1 MAACLLA
8 LQLSACAH
16 GAMPAPPAPSPCAD
30 RAAARVGVDFVDA
43 VARQMPAVVSVLAI
57 ATQEPWDIGRADA
70 QDRLPIQWS
79 DGSDRSMASGFVIGE
94 DGYILT
100 NEHAVA
106 GSRDVSVKLAD
117 GRRFR
122 AAVVGTDQHTDVALL
137 KIAAIGLPV
146 AAIASHPVLC
156 PGEPVA
162 ALGSPLGF
170 EQSVTAGVVSA
181 SPRFLNGGGVPL
193 IQTDVALN
201 PGSSGGPMFNR
212 AGEVVAM
219 NSMIYTTNGGYAG
232 ISLSLPIELAMQVAA
247 QLRATGHVA
256 RARIGAHTQ
265 AVTPELA
272 EAFGLEHG
280 TGALVTRVDPGGPAA
295 LAGLRAGDIVV
306 GIDGANAASYADIQ
320 DRVAA
325 ARPGRS
331 IELALWRRRALLQL
345 KLVPVEAAY
354 APPPRPAA
362 RAADQ
367 DPRLGLV
374 LGNRSESGVYVRAVT
389 GAARRAGIR
398 PGDQVLGIED
408 TPVSTPAELDAALS
422 ASRNSDVVAV
432 LILRGSLSNYMV
444 VERRGP
450 G

>member
-1 MAACLLA
+1 
-8 LQLSACAH
+8 
-16 GAMPAPPAPSPCAD
+16 
-30 RAAARVGVDFVDA
+30 
-43 VARQMPAVVSVLAI
+43 
-57 ATQEPWDIGRADA
+57 
-70 QDRLPIQWS
+70 
-79 DGSDRSMASGFVIGE
+79 
-94 DGYILT
+94 
-100 NEHAVA
+100 
-106 GSRDVSVKLAD
+106 
-117 GRRFR
+117 
-122 AAVVGTDQHTDVALL
+122 
-137 KIAAIGLPV
+137 
-146 AAIASHPVLC
+146 
-156 PGEPVA
+156 
-162 ALGSPLGF
+162 
-170 EQSVTAGVVSA
+170 
-181 SPRFLNGGGVPL
+181 
-193 IQTDVALN
+193 
-201 PGSSGGPMFNR
+201 MFNR

-247 QLRATGHVA
+247 QLRTTGHVA
-256 RARIGAHTQ
+256 RAQIGAHTQ

-280 TGALVTRVDPGGPAA
+280 AGALVTRVDPGGPAA
-295 LAGLRAGDIVV
+295 LAGVRAGDIVV